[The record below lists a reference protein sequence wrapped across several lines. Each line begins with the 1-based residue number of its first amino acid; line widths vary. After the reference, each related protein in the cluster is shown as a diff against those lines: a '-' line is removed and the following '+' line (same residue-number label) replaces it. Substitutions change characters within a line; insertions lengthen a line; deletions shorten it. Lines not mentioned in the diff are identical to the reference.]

1 MNIWSELHIGIVFFA
16 GLTISVITGIFI
28 ILYLRQAKV
37 LIKKVTAFPAIWSS
51 SFKIT
56 VMLSA
61 LLGAM
66 SVSFRDCSGKY
77 DYLLESEHETY
88 MKGIEQI
95 STSFQWIAF
104 VLILWLLLFIAL
116 WLNSKRKRKADL
128 QK

>member
-1 MNIWSELHIGIVFFA
+1 MGLWSELHIGIVYYT
-16 GLTISVITGIFI
+16 GLIIAIITGLLI
-28 ILYLRQAKV
+28 ILYLKQAKV
-37 LIKKVTAFPAIWSS
+37 IIKKITAIPRFWSG

-56 VMLSA
+56 VILSA

-77 DYLLESEHETY
+77 DYLLESKHETY

-104 VLILWLLLFIAL
+104 ILILWLFIFSVL
-116 WLNSKRKRKADL
+116 WLISKKHRKTWS
-128 QK
+128 